1 MHHLHSV
8 GSEKPSPSFHI
19 YTVPSTSYCPTGR
32 RRWHQSSLKS
42 SGTQK
47 GLLII
52 IQTIKKCHHPR
63 YIPTPPGAVV
73 ARTIVE
79 LAVGFLTVDDV
90 EAVRDG
96 SLHAAHLEV
105 EPLLV
110 LGAVY
115 VSVDQQVILKPVES
129 EARANSGA
137 ALQKLKRCYFCLLH
151 AHSPILD
158 PRSMTFVLGFLS
170 L

>member
-1 MHHLHSV
+1 MAPVQPQVFWDSKGAPDNNSNNQEV
-8 GSEKPSPSFHI
+8 SPSTI
-19 YTVPSTSYCPTGR
+19 YTDT
-32 RRWHQSSLKS
+32 
-42 SGTQK
+42 
-47 GLLII
+47 
-52 IQTIKKCHHPR
+52 PR
-63 YIPTPPGAVV
+63 AVV

-129 EARANSGA
+129 EARANGGA
-137 ALQKLKRCYFCLLH
+137 ALRKQKRCYFCLLH

>member
-1 MHHLHSV
+1 M
-8 GSEKPSPSFHI
+8 SPSTI
-19 YTVPSTSYCPTGR
+19 YTDT
-32 RRWHQSSLKS
+32 
-42 SGTQK
+42 
-47 GLLII
+47 
-52 IQTIKKCHHPR
+52 
-63 YIPTPPGAVV
+63 PGAPI

-115 VSVDQQVILKPVES
+115 VSVDQQVILEPVES
-129 EARANSGA
+129 EARSNGGA
-137 ALQKLKRCYFCLLH
+137 ALRKFKKKKGAIFVYFMH
-151 AHSPILD
+151 IL
-158 PRSMTFVLGFLS
+158 PFLTPDK
-170 L
+170 